1 LDSVVGWTANI
12 EIAEAHKTGLLP
24 PKFYCQSSSI
34 LAVAASIIGEGWLV
48 ASLRARSVIDIKV
61 LKYKNINIFFEKVQT
76 TPFRYSKSSDSLL
89 K

>member
-34 LAVAASIIGEGWLV
+34 LAVAASIIGECWLV

-61 LKYKNINIFFEKVQT
+61 LKYKNINIFLKKSKLLPLGIAKVQIA
-76 TPFRYSKSSDSLL
+76 Y
-89 K
+89 